1 MDTLETI
8 LSECAAMQEFLSD
21 GSAKEPEELLDRL
34 RELNSY
40 MARSG
45 ELLAV
50 AKSFQDGA
58 RMLQFGLM
66 KDGLRGFPATT
77 VNKIVESSTK
87 AENFA
92 VNWLDRINRGCV
104 HQSDNLRTLI
114 SFCKESMSLTRKG
127 Y

>member
-1 MDTLETI
+1 MDTLQSI
-8 LSECAAMQEFLSD
+8 LSECAGMQEFLSD
-21 GSAKEPEELLDRL
+21 NAAKEPEELIDRL
-34 RELNSY
+34 RDLNSY

-50 AKSFQDGA
+50 AKSFQDEA
-58 RMLQFGLM
+58 RMKQFDNL
-66 KDGLRGFPATT
+66 KDSLSGFPATT
-77 VNKIVESSTK
+77 VNRIVDSCTK
-87 AENFA
+87 TENFA

-114 SFCKESMSLTRKG
+114 SFSKENMRLARTG

>member
-1 MDTLETI
+1 
-8 LSECAAMQEFLSD
+8 MQEFLSD

>member
-1 MDTLETI
+1 
-8 LSECAAMQEFLSD
+8 MQEFLSD

-92 VNWLDRINRGCV
+92 VN
-104 HQSDNLRTLI
+104 
-114 SFCKESMSLTRKG
+114 
-127 Y
+127 